1 MQEGLG
7 NYKGKNLQKF
17 TNLLNRKEA
26 IHCVYFS
33 FVCSFF
39 PGGCTPPGSA
49 EVTLKKVVL
58 EKGPRR
64 KLTSCC
70 SSQTF
75 KEYLFA
81 KPNLRWFQI
90 KLQILTACWRWARR
104 VPFETQIG
112 WDLGS
117 LGPCWGIIYLSL
129 YIPQIYSFQ
138 KSVSKREL
146 FSMRSKS
153 ALGPTYL
160 TWGRSISL
168 RCLNRDLC
176 FLIKPRKAYRT

>member
-1 MQEGLG
+1 MCISVLFVWF
-7 NYKGKNLQKF
+7 L
-17 TNLLNRKEA
+17 
-26 IHCVYFS
+26 FS
-33 FVCSFF
+33 W
-39 PGGCTPPGSA
+39 GCTPPGSA

-129 YIPQIYSFQ
+129 YIPQIYSFKKKRFKKGTVQ
-138 KSVSKREL
+138 HEKQVSAGANL
-146 FSMRSKS
+146 PNMRAEHIP
-153 ALGPTYL
+153 ALPEPRFVFFDKNQESL
-160 TWGRSISL
+160 T
-168 RCLNRDLC
+168 
-176 FLIKPRKAYRT
+176 